1 MQIAAC
7 SFVVQTGGLND
18 TTHTAMTCWTTIIWA
33 CSMRARVSSRMNGLV
48 VVACELAIFM
58 APFSVIAYLPLFFF
72 GGLMLWIGY
81 EILKVSPASF
91 LLICSPSSAGQ

>member
-1 MQIAAC
+1 M
-7 SFVVQTGGLND
+7 
-18 TTHTAMTCWTTIIWA
+18 
-33 CSMRARVSSRMNGLV
+33 SSRMNGLV

-81 EILKVSPASF
+81 EILKVEEHPLLSLSSTPAHR
-91 LLICSPSSAGQ
+91 